1 MTKRKLTQQ
10 QQRRIAE
17 QHDSRLLEASQ
28 LKAALEGIVIVRHGA
43 KAWVENEHE
52 QLFLCSL
59 RQNLESPVAGDRVI
73 FHTINAEV
81 GVITALQPRHT
92 VINRLDA
99 NHELKPLA
107 ANVDQIVIVIALK
120 PEPSMEIIDRYLVA
134 AEVLKLTSIIVCN
147 KIDLDNHKVTE
158 LCALYKAIGYPVIF
172 TSIAK
177 NEGLDALSCHL
188 VDRTSI
194 FVGQSGV
201 GKSSLIQ
208 ALIPEETLAIGKI
221 SEVSELGKHTTTASR
236 LYHFSGGGDF
246 IDSPGV
252 RRFNLWSMTRHDI
265 LRGFIDFKPYEGRCK
280 FRNCE
285 HKHEPGCALQEA
297 VKKGEINAQRVDSYH
312 HLVATHAIEG

>member
-10 QQRRIAE
+10 QQRRIAV
-17 QHDSRLLEASQ
+17 QHDGRLLEASE
-28 LKAALEGIVIVRHGA
+28 LKGAEEGIIIVRHGA

-73 FHTINAEV
+73 FHTINAEI

-120 PEPSMEIIDRYLVA
+120 PEPSMEIIDRYLIA
-134 AEVLKLTSIIVCN
+134 AAALKLTPIIVCN

-158 LCALYKAIGYPVIF
+158 LCALYEEIGYPIIF
-172 TSIAK
+172 ASILK
-177 NEGLDALSCHL
+177 KQGLDVLSRCL
-188 VDRTSI
+188 VDHTSI

-208 ALIPEETLAIGKI
+208 ALIPEETLVIGKI

-252 RRFNLWSMTRHDI
+252 RRFNLWAMTRHDI
-265 LRGFIDFKPYEGRCK
+265 FRGFTEFKPYEGRCK

-285 HKHEPGCALQEA
+285 HKHEPDCALQEA
-297 VKKGEINAQRVDSYH
+297 VKKGEINTLRLDSYH
-312 HLVATHAIEG
+312 HLVAAHVSEG